1 MAAAYGTGGTGRSPD
16 DRKEQVAP
24 PGAGYHAQTKSLV
37 ARGAQTAR
45 AVAPCQILPARSA
58 PARIRQRAT
67 GKPGRASAVRRGSM
81 PRGRLAV
88 AGTTCQ
94 VLKTLAKGLRWVR
107 SRVIMELRSMS
118 LTLIAALPFLG
129 ALLPGLMLRAGR
141 NACAIATGAVTLL
154 ALILLASHAP
164 TVLRGDIVQTRIDWL
179 PALGL
184 NANFLLD
191 GLGLL
196 FAGLILGIGL
206 LIILYARFYL
216 AKSDPMG
223 QFYTYLLLFQG
234 AMLGIVLSDNILLLL
249 IFWELTS
256 LSSFLL
262 IGYWKHLPEGRQG
275 ARIALAVTGGGGLAM
290 IAGMLILG
298 SIAGSYDLTVIL
310 QHKELIQ
317 SSDLYLPALILILA
331 GAFTKSAQFPFHF
344 WLPHAMAAPT
354 PVSAYLHSATMVK
367 AGLFLMARLWP
378 VLAGT
383 PEWFWIVA
391 TTGLVTML
399 MAAKIALF
407 KDDLKALLAYST
419 VSHLGLIT
427 MLLGFGTK
435 AAAAVATFH
444 IINHATFKAALFMTA
459 GIVDHAAHTR
469 DLSRLGGLRTLM
481 PVTFTIALLAS
492 LSMAGIPP
500 LNGFLS
506 KEMMLEEAAHIHWLT
521 PWAMGLLATMGAL
534 LSAAYSFRFL
544 AHGFLGPVRSD
555 YPQAPHDPGPGLW
568 SAPALLT
575 GLVVI
580 IGLFPMLTAAWLV
593 DVAATAVARE
603 AIHIQIA
610 HWHGLASPALW
621 MSLAA
626 IGGGLATLGAY
637 PSLRALWDTTPRP
650 EAKRLFDGIIEPLAA
665 LARTTTEG
673 LHNGSFGR
681 AVTLATLAIAAAAL
695 WAFTGGSHT
704 PGTRTLLPADPV
716 VLAVWAVLMLAALAT
731 PLLHRNRMVALI
743 LTGVVGL
750 LIAPLFAL
758 FSAPDL
764 ALTQA
769 SVEVVTILLMLL
781 ALHFLPKNTPTE
793 SPGPRRLRDA
803 GVAGIAGLGIGA
815 LAYAMMTRQP
825 AFDPISA
832 FHLAQSKPGAGGT
845 NAVNTIIVDFRG
857 YDTFGEIIVLGIAA
871 LIIFAL
877 SQSLLQSPAV
887 TRRLAAFSDKGESG
901 DRHPMMLVVST
912 RLLLPMAMLVGVYI
926 YLRGHN
932 MPGGGFVAGLVF
944 AIAYL
949 MQYMASGYDWSH
961 ARQRYDH
968 HVLIGWGVLAAAL
981 AGVGPWLLGLPFLT
995 SGYTYVHL
1003 WPLEEFELASAAIFD
1018 LGVFLCVLGAV
1029 LLALAS
1035 LSRLARRTGEG
1046 INTRAYD
1053 IEGGK

>member
-1 MAAAYGTGGTGRSPD
+1 MSP
-16 DRKEQVAP
+16 A
-24 PGAGYHAQTKSLV
+24 
-37 ARGAQTAR
+37 
-45 AVAPCQILPARSA
+45 
-58 PARIRQRAT
+58 
-67 GKPGRASAVRRGSM
+67 
-81 PRGRLAV
+81 
-88 AGTTCQ
+88 
-94 VLKTLAKGLRWVR
+94 
-107 SRVIMELRSMS
+107 
-118 LTLIAALPFLG
+118 LIVALPFLG
-129 ALLPGLMLRAGR
+129 ALLPGLMIRAGR
-141 NACAIATGAVTLL
+141 NACAAATGAVTLL
-154 ALILLASHAP
+154 ALILLALNAP
-164 TVLRGDIVQTRIDWL
+164 TVLAGGIVQTRIEWL

-184 NANFLLD
+184 NATFFLD

-249 IFWELTS
+249 VFWELTS

-275 ARIALAVTGGGGLAM
+275 ARMALAVTGGGGLAM

-298 SIAGSYDLTVIL
+298 GIVGSYDLTVIL
-310 QHKELIQ
+310 QHKDLIQ
-317 SSDLYLPALILILA
+317 ASDWYLPALILILA

-367 AGLFLMARLWP
+367 AGLFLMARMWP

-391 TTGLVTML
+391 TTGLVTMV

-407 KDDLKALLAYST
+407 KDDLKALLAFST

-435 AAAAVATFH
+435 AAATVAVFH

-459 GIVDHAAHTR
+459 GIVDHEAHTR
-469 DLSRLGGLRTLM
+469 DLRRLGGLRHLM
-481 PVTFTIALLAS
+481 PITFTIALLAS

-506 KEMMLEEAAHIHWLT
+506 KELMLEEAAHTIWLT
-521 PWAMGLLATMGAL
+521 PWAMGLLATIGAL
-534 LSAAYSFRFL
+534 FSVAYSFRFL
-544 AHGFLGPVRSD
+544 AHGFLGPKRSD
-555 YPQAPHDPGPGLW
+555 YPHMPHDPGLGLW
-568 SAPALLT
+568 SAPGLLAA
-575 GLVVI
+575 LVVI
-580 IGLFPMLTAAWLV
+580 IGLFPMLSAAWLV
-593 DVAATAVARE
+593 DVAASAVTGE
-603 AIHIQIA
+603 VVHVHIA
-610 HWHGLASPALW
+610 HWHGLEVPALW

-626 IGGGLATLGAY
+626 IGGGLMLLGGY
-637 PSLRALWDTTPRP
+637 PRLRALWDATPRP
-650 EAKRLFDGIIEPLAA
+650 EAKRIFDGILEPAAA
-665 LARTTTEG
+665 LARLGMER

-681 AVTLATLAIAAAAL
+681 AVSLAVLAIAAAAL
-695 WAFTGGSHT
+695 WAFATGIHT
-704 PGTRTLLPADPV
+704 PGTRATLPV
-716 VLAVWAVLMLAALAT
+716 DFITLGVWAILVLAALAT
-731 PLLHRNRMVALI
+731 PVLHRNRVVALI

-750 LIAPLFAL
+750 LIAPLFML

-764 ALTQA
+764 ALTQV

-781 ALHFLPKNTPTE
+781 ALHFLPKETPSE
-793 SPGPRRLRDA
+793 SPMPRRLRDA
-803 GVAGIAGLGIGA
+803 AIAAIAGLGIGG
-815 LAYAMMTRQP
+815 LAYAMMTRAP

-871 LIIFAL
+871 LVIFAL
-877 SQSLLQSPAV
+877 SETLLRSSAV
-887 TRRLAAFSDKGESG
+887 TRRLAAMVPEKESG
-901 DRHPMMLVVST
+901 DRHPMMLVVAT
-912 RLLLPMAMLVGVYI
+912 RFLLPMAMLVGVYI

-932 MPGGGFVAGLVF
+932 LPGGGFVAGLVF

-949 MQYMASGYDWSH
+949 MQYMASGYAWSH
-961 ARQRYDH
+961 RRQRYDH
-968 HVLIGWGVLAAAL
+968 HVLIGLGVLTAAL
-981 AGVGPWLLGLPFLT
+981 AGVGPWLFGLPFLT
-995 SGYTYVHL
+995 SGYDYVHL
-1003 WPLEEFELASAAIFD
+1003 WPLEEFEIATAAIFD
-1018 LGVFLCVLGAV
+1018 LGVFFCVLGAV

-1035 LSRLARRTGEG
+1035 LSRLALRTGEPA
-1046 INTRAYD
+1046 NTRAFD
-1053 IEGGK
+1053 TEAGGQ